1 MSDDNRTARAAGRPS
16 LENRAPAE
24 GINATHENPLREF
37 AWLLAGSVVLLVAAV
52 TAVSLAAQW
61 LAPLVPYRY
70 EARLVAGIDLA
81 PAPGS
86 AKARA
91 AQAELQALADR
102 LAAHM
107 DLPEGMRVRVG
118 YRDEATVNAFATLGG
133 QTVFFRG
140 LVARLDS
147 EDALAMVMAHELA
160 HLKYRHP
167 AAALGRGVAVG
178 VLLSMISADLGRSAA
193 GGALGQAGMLTV
205 LSFNREQ
212 ERQADAEA
220 LRVLAAEYGH
230 VGGAVDLFATFAAL
244 PGAHR
249 EPNLP
254 AIEFLRTHPLTALR
268 AAAVETW
275 AGERGVAVDGPRRPL
290 PPALAAVR
298 SSTKLPVR

>member
-1 MSDDNRTARAAGRPS
+1 
-16 LENRAPAE
+16 
-24 GINATHENPLREF
+24 
-37 AWLLAGSVVLLVAAV
+37 
-52 TAVSLAAQW
+52 
-61 LAPLVPYRY
+61 
-70 EARLVAGIDLA
+70 
-81 PAPGS
+81 
-86 AKARA
+86 
-91 AQAELQALADR
+91 
-102 LAAHM
+102 
-107 DLPEGMRVRVG
+107 
-118 YRDEATVNAFATLGG
+118 
-133 QTVFFRG
+133 
-140 LVARLDS
+140 
-147 EDALAMVMAHELA
+147 
-160 HLKYRHP
+160 
-167 AAALGRGVAVG
+167 

-230 VGGAVDLFATFAAL
+230 VGGAVDLFATLAAL

-249 EPNLP
+249 DPNLP

-298 SSTKLPVR
+298 VPSKLPVR